1 RAVGA
6 PRYRR
11 RCQEGAAAAR
21 ALGILCAQQRFRL
34 GRGRGL
40 QPGAARG
47 GLGREAHGLPV
58 DAGARI
64 HEPRLPGARRLR
76 ARERRAHPPPQG
88 GAGDRA
94 VRLHRRVDRP
104 PAPVPGEPRG
114 GLLAQRGVVAGDRGG
129 SRLRHAHGRSVD
141 ARRHAGG
148 SGGGREVPRG
158 GTARLRDRKAGVRA
172 GCRIFTVPMGRPFLP
187 ALAEALLAGNLPVS
201 GGARPSPMALS
212 DVTLLLPTRR
222 ATRAL
227 QRALLAASGAPAL
240 LMPRIRQIIGGM
252 DDGTASLLTGADDF
266 VTDEAG
272 TLRPAIS
279 DVARELALAR
289 LIVAWSEA
297 ERGGRDTEGGMAAN

>member
-1 RAVGA
+1 M
-6 PRYRR
+6 
-11 RCQEGAAAAR
+11 
-21 ALGILCAQQRFRL
+21 
-34 GRGRGL
+34 
-40 QPGAARG
+40 
-47 GLGREAHGLPV
+47 
-58 DAGARI
+58 
-64 HEPRLPGARRLR
+64 
-76 ARERRAHPPPQG
+76 
-88 GAGDRA
+88 
-94 VRLHRRVDRP
+94 
-104 PAPVPGEPRG
+104 
-114 GLLAQRGVVAGDRGG
+114 
-129 SRLRHAHGRSVD
+129 
-141 ARRHAGG
+141 
-148 SGGGREVPRG
+148 
-158 GTARLRDRKAGVRA
+158 RA

-297 ERGGRDTEGGMAAN
+297 ERGGRDTEGGMAAYAPTAAATPAQAVRLARELARLMDAMEIEDVDLAAMQSLVPEALAEHWQKTLAFLR